1 MADVTVWACP
11 HPSPCGCEVALRCV
25 ECPLATCK
33 YDVEPDKRREFMY
46 QFRHGSRNA
55 LIRAAAAQGARRT
68 EIAAAAGLS
77 ERSVYRLIQ
86 EAK

>member
-1 MADVTVWACP
+1 MC
-11 HPSPCGCEVALRCV
+11 CV

-33 YDVEPDKRREFMY
+33 YDVDLDKRQEFMY

-55 LIRAAAAQGARRT
+55 LIRAAAAEGARRT
-68 EIAAAAGLS
+68 EIAVAAKMS
-77 ERSVYRLIQ
+77 ERSVYRLLS

>member
-1 MADVTVWACP
+1 MADVTVWACG
-11 HPSPCGCEVALRCV
+11 HPQPCGCEVALCCV

-33 YDVEPDKRREFMY
+33 YDVPPKDRWEFMY

-55 LIRAAAAQGARRT
+55 LIRAAAAEGVRRS
-68 EIAAAAGLS
+68 EIATAVKMS